1 METAAPG
8 ASRPTLAAVGIQ
20 STTSRLLFVDNIRVL
35 LTILVLLFHLM
46 ITYAGTGDWWYME
59 GREDTITGVI
69 GAWFIVVN
77 QAYFMGLFLLISAYF
92 AGLLRSQGDRSL
104 SERSPDPPGD
114 SAGAL

>member
-59 GREDTITGVI
+59 GREDAITGVI
-69 GAWFIVVN
+69 GAWFLVVN
-77 QAYFMGLFLLISAYF
+77 QAYFMRVLQNSGRGVSS
-92 AGLLRSQGDRSL
+92 GVCPSGVWSL
-104 SERSPDPPGD
+104 GVTFCLSPGYP
-114 SAGAL
+114 